1 MQIQSIQ
8 LACHQPLAQS
18 ICMDAPKYN
27 PTLSLVGEPIV
38 EEMPSMKNK
47 NRKPVQKCERP
58 RNWTI
63 QMLPNSEHARRLKLP
78 GETAKS
84 ATSVRLRNP
93 IRLLRYDCEIRIP
106 AHPCTNQCQFNYWNQ
121 ILPIMTQK
129 TIECITLMPRWN
141 PFNMQSSSIAR
152 PTNLEFKIRI
162 RTNCNPQRM
171 NIPARTLSGRFNGEH
186 ISPKFAC
193 ATVQ

>member
-1 MQIQSIQ
+1 MEVQCCFQSKISPIPIHITCKTDKPCGSSNQNSISMQIQSIQ

-58 RNWTI
+58 RNCTI

-106 AHPCTNQCQFNYWNQ
+106 AHPCTNQCQFNY
-121 ILPIMTQK
+121 
-129 TIECITLMPRWN
+129 
-141 PFNMQSSSIAR
+141 
-152 PTNLEFKIRI
+152 
-162 RTNCNPQRM
+162 
-171 NIPARTLSGRFNGEH
+171 
-186 ISPKFAC
+186 
-193 ATVQ
+193 